1 MNIKHYISAAV
12 LALVGMGFTAC
23 DGKDEPDYKPA
34 DKPADSE
41 RVYFAKSKITQIVTA
56 DESEVLV
63 TVYRPEENAASD
75 LTVQILATFAQEAGS
90 QIFHVAPE
98 VTFPENQA
106 FTQIAVKYDADAM
119 TPNTPYSIYIAIDEA
134 NADVYGLASTELVLN
149 YEVMTD
155 WALFKGETE
164 EQDGYG
170 SWTIGSPFSTETLSP
185 ARVFERHIP
194 SNPNQI
200 EFIMQVYNGDEEDES
215 LIPHDDNINN
225 PEWLDVWNFSTTD
238 GGKTIILPIQE
249 CVLANGISY
258 AEASILF
265 PNEFKNASSFD
276 PVSGVFTVNVMC
288 FDEGGAWNPAYW
300 YINLNGYADTNEY
313 SLTITD
319 NGQVNIADNDYV
331 VINFQLSKTL
341 DFVDYTIVELPEDSN
356 GLSEEEVADIASA
369 IQRPEQT
376 NYAVSTVTESGNV
389 TLSFPSSG
397 KFEIIAVGYHTGN
410 DGSSEAKITE
420 TCVFSF
426 ETFDPYAGWTPV
438 TDKAVYVDN
447 LFAALYGHPEFKQE
461 LTVEVA
467 SNDEFKGVFRITNPY
482 ADSDLV
488 EVVGASHAS
497 FGSIEFV
504 VTEDGIVYF
513 PYSKVGIIE
522 DKMDWE
528 ICSYSYYMLDKGV
541 EPADIPA
548 QFWGSFNNGKVTL
561 DAVNN
566 TDTPSF
572 IMFLGD
578 NMPYAADMD
587 FYLDING
594 DAAAAPAKKH
604 KATGT
609 LTRNAVR
616 LASAKP
622 SSFPA
627 RFKAS
632 FEAAAKTQGRNLKL
646 NASAPR
652 RR

>member
-41 RVYFAKSKITQIVTA
+41 RVYFASSLVSKNIDPEATSF
-56 DESEVLV
+56 DVLI
-63 TVYRPEENAASD
+63 YRPENDDADE
-75 LTVQILATFAQEAGS
+75 LTVDLLASCTEEGVLSTTEYRSIITVPSSVTFAAGEPNAS
-90 QIFHVAPE
+90 ISIQ
-98 VTFPENQA
+98 
-106 FTQIAVKYDADAM
+106 YDATAM
-119 TPNTPYSIYIAIDEA
+119 TPNHVYPVYISVASENANEYGLTEVRVNINKEEYTDWEPYDVDEALGRNGQGNYTFSIY
-134 NADVYGLASTELVLN
+134 YGGNEDPVQL
-149 YEVMTD
+149 
-155 WALFKGETE
+155 
-164 EQDGYG
+164 
-170 SWTIGSPFSTETLSP
+170 LS
-185 ARVFERHIP
+185 RYVP
-194 SNPNQI
+194 SNPKDMQFQI
-200 EFIMQVYNGDEEDES
+200 QWLVDNEDPSKGWETF
-215 LIPHDDNINN
+215 LTA
-225 PEWLDVWNFSTTD
+225 ETKD
-238 GGKTIILPIQE
+238 GMKTIQVPQQE
-249 CVLANGISY
+249 FAMNDTYGMVYVADTYTYYGKEEYDGLS
-258 AEASILF
+258 
-265 PNEFKNASSFD
+265 KFD
-276 PVSGVFTVNVMC
+276 NVSGLMTLNLIYYVPGVGSFGNGN
-288 FDEGGAWNPAYW
+288 EYLQ
-300 YINLNGYADTNEY
+300 LNGYADTNEY

-319 NGQVNIADNDYV
+319 NGQVNIADNDYS
-331 VINFQLSKTL
+331 VINFQLSETL

-447 LFAALYGHPEFKQE
+447 LFAALYGNPEFKQE

-467 SNDEFKGVFRITNPY
+467 SNDEFEGVFRITNPY

-488 EVVGASHAS
+488 EAVGASHAS

-528 ICSYSYYMLDKGV
+528 ICSYSYYMLDNDV
-541 EPADIPA
+541 EPANIPA

-561 DAVNN
+561 DAVNISN
-566 TDTPSF
+566 AASF
-572 IMFLGD
+572 LMFLGD
-578 NMPYAADMD
+578 DGYYADMD